1 MNSCL
6 IKCENINENLELEIY
21 INNNKIEYK
30 LIKFHCLL
38 IILKM
43 KFYLFSNYI
52 LNLSIIN
59 NI

>member
-30 LIKFHCLL
+30 LIKFHDLL
-38 IILKM
+38 ITIKM

-52 LNLSIIN
+52 LEFVHQ
-59 NI
+59 